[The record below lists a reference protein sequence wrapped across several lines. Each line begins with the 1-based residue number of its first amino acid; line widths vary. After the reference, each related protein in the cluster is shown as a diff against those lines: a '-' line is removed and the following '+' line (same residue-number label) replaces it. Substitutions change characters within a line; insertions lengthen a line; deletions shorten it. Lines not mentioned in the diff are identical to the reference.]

1 MGGQGDKGLS
11 LEEYRNQ
18 IMYNLFGDESEDE
31 VEDPENGGGEVTSVN
46 GNNKGAGDEANLNIT
61 CSLHLPAPAA
71 RKHAYK
77 SDSRRHH
84 RSEEGHAESQGSAGL
99 AKERVVEAHHVVL
112 GYQNMPGNVEVMNNE
127 EEVYCQRIETSRIRV
142 ITSEFEG
149 SKDNYNADEDC
160 KVNEVNRKR
169 KSGPTEGDKAHGVL
183 CNVFAESDEDEIAPY
198 GGQDDAEN
206 DNISPTEDE
215 GHYGNILQGKD
226 IVSGKTTCY
235 ESDANVERESK
246 QRLVGPSLNLV
257 VPHIPPPGQPDR
269 MNVIRVSNVVGIDP
283 KPFNPETYEEE
294 DALITDESEGKKRIH
309 LNVVRWRTVKNAD
322 GTESPE
328 SNARFVKWKDG
339 SMQLLIGDEALDVT
353 VDETNHDTHLFMK
366 NGKGLLQSQG
376 RLLQKMRFMPSSL
389 SSRSHRSLT
398 ALVDS
403 QNKKTTKVQTC
414 YNKTDPERAKQEMER
429 AAEKDIRAR
438 SNLRQKREK
447 LNRKYTQP
455 HRQKQKLTPGIL
467 EEPLHQN
474 EAPGFKYNRHGR
486 VAHSGF
492 EHDLELEALPE
503 RRMFNAKANEYSD
516 SEREELEY
524 ETELEDIESSPTHGS
539 ENELDEKNGY
549 DQDLEEALGFTSV
562 SDGDIEEQEPK
573 REPRKR
579 GKVIDSDD
587 ESPPPRKQPRNRG
600 KAYVFYSDDD
610 E

>member
-1 MGGQGDKGLS
+1 MGGQGDKGMS

-18 IMYNLFGDESEDE
+18 IMYNLFGDESEE
-31 VEDPENGGGEVTSVN
+31 VEDPENSGDEVTSMN
-46 GNNKGAGDEANLNIT
+46 GNNKGAGDEANLNIN

-77 SDSRRHH
+77 SDSRCHH
-84 RSEEGHAESQGSAGL
+84 RLEEGHAESQGSAGL
-99 AKERVVEAHHVVL
+99 AKERVGEAHHVVL
-112 GYQNMPGNVEVMNNE
+112 GYQNVPGNVEVMNSE
-127 EEVYCQRIETSRIRV
+127 EEGYCQRIETSRIRV
-142 ITSEFEG
+142 ITSEFVG
-149 SKDNYNADEDC
+149 SKDNYNADEDR
-160 KVNEVNRKR
+160 KDNEVNRKR
-169 KSGPTEGDKAHGVL
+169 KSGPTEDDKAHGVL
-183 CNVFAESDEDEIAPY
+183 SNVFYESDEDEIATY
-198 GGQDDAEN
+198 GGQDAEN

-215 GHYGNILQGKD
+215 GHTGNILQGKD
-226 IVSGKTTCY
+226 IVPGNTTCY

-246 QRLVGPSLNLV
+246 QCPVGPSLNLV

-283 KPFNPETYEEE
+283 KPFNPETYAEE
-294 DALITDESEGKKRIH
+294 DAFNTDESEGKKRIH
-309 LNVVRWRTVKNAD
+309 LNVVRWRMVKNAD
-322 GTESPE
+322 GTVSAE

-353 VDETNHDTHLFMK
+353 VDETSHDTHLFMK

-403 QNKKTTKVQTC
+403 QNKKTIKVQTW
-414 YNKTDPERAKQEMER
+414 YDKTDPERAKQEMER

-438 SNLRQKREK
+438 SILRQKREK

-455 HRQKQKLTPGIL
+455 HRQKQKLTPGFL

-486 VAHSGF
+486 VPHSGF
-492 EHDLELEALPE
+492 EHDSELEAPSE
-503 RRMFNAKANEYSD
+503 RRMFNAKVNEYSD

-524 ETELEDIESSPTHGS
+524 ETELEDVESSPTHGS
-539 ENELDEKNGY
+539 ENELDERNGY

-562 SDGDIEEQEPK
+562 SDEDIEEQEPK
-573 REPRKR
+573 RREPRKR

-587 ESPPPRKQPRNRG
+587 ESPPPRKQPLNRG
-600 KAYVFYSDDD
+600 KASVFYSDDD